1 MSIYRRLDGL
11 PSRDI
16 DAVQAKREKPA
27 QSQAT
32 SPRGASPKEDHERLR
47 KASPASAPL
56 PRTFEWV
63 ASLPRD
69 LQPTA
74 LLRQYPR
81 IANVIA
87 AAWRGSRA
95 LRSYMDCLFTDD
107 RGNRQGF
114 PPDVLAELLA
124 LREYY
129 DSVDTANPPIWT
141 DVPKRGNAGDGE
153 PRILN

>member
-1 MSIYRRLDGL
+1 MSIYRRLDDL

-16 DAVQAKREKPA
+16 DAVQARRKKPA
-27 QSQAT
+27 RSQAT
-32 SPRGASPKEDHERLR
+32 SPHGVSPKEGLESLR

-63 ASLPRD
+63 ASLPSD
-69 LQPTA
+69 AQPTA
-74 LLRQYPR
+74 LMRHYPR

-87 AAWRGSRA
+87 AAWRDSSA

-129 DSVDTANPPIWT
+129 DSVDTANPPIWV
-141 DVPKRGNAGDGE
+141 DIPKRG
-153 PRILN
+153 

>member
-16 DAVQAKREKPA
+16 DAVQAKRQKPA
-27 QSQAT
+27 QSQPT
-32 SPRGASPKEDHERLR
+32 SPHGAAAKEEHESLR

-63 ASLPRD
+63 ASLPREV
-69 LQPTA
+69 QPTA
-74 LLRQYPR
+74 LMRHYPR

-87 AAWRGSRA
+87 AAWRDSKA
-95 LRSYMDCLFTDD
+95 LQSYMDCLFTDN

-114 PPDVLAELLA
+114 PPDVLGELLA

-129 DSVDTANPPIWT
+129 DTVDTANPPIWV
-141 DVPKRGNAGDGE
+141 DVPKRG
-153 PRILN
+153 

>member
-11 PSRDI
+11 PSSDI
-16 DAVQAKREKPA
+16 DAHQAKRQPTA

-32 SPRGASPKEDHERLR
+32 SPHGASPKEGHESLR
-47 KASPASAPL
+47 KTSSEPL
-56 PRTFEWV
+56 PRTFEWM

-69 LQPTA
+69 VQPTA
-74 LLRQYPR
+74 LLRHYAR

-87 AAWRGSRA
+87 TTWHDSKA
-95 LRSYMDCLFTDD
+95 LRSYMDCLFNDD

-114 PPDVLAELLA
+114 PPDVLRELLA

-129 DSVDTANPPIWT
+129 DSVDTSSGA
-141 DVPKRGNAGDGE
+141 
-153 PRILN
+153 PRF

>member
-16 DAVQAKREKPA
+16 DAVQTKRKKPA

-32 SPRGASPKEDHERLR
+32 SPHGASFQEGQESLR

-63 ASLPRD
+63 ASLPAD
-69 LQPTA
+69 VQPTA
-74 LLRQYPR
+74 LMRHYPR

-87 AAWRGSRA
+87 AAWRDSKA
-95 LRSYMDCLFTDD
+95 LRSYMDCLFTDT

-114 PPDVLAELLA
+114 PPDVLGELLA

-129 DSVDTANPPIWT
+129 DTVDTANPPIWV
-141 DVPKRGNAGDGE
+141 DIPKRG
-153 PRILN
+153 

>member
-16 DAVQAKREKPA
+16 DAVQAIRKKPA

-32 SPRGASPKEDHERLR
+32 SPHGISPYSTSPKEGYASLR
-47 KASPASAPL
+47 KASPATAPL

-63 ASLPRD
+63 ESLPRD
-69 LQPTA
+69 AQPTA

-87 AAWRGSRA
+87 AAWRDSKA
-95 LRSYMDCLFTDD
+95 LRSYMDRLFNDD
-107 RGNRQGF
+107 RGNRKGF
-114 PPDVLAELLA
+114 PPDVHRELLV

-129 DSVDTANPPIWT
+129 DSVDTEKQPIWA
-141 DVPKRGNAGDGE
+141 DVAKRG
-153 PRILN
+153 

>member
-1 MSIYRRLDGL
+1 MSIYRRLDDL
-11 PSRDI
+11 PLRDI
-16 DAVQAKREKPA
+16 DAVQTKRKKPP

-32 SPRGASPKEDHERLR
+32 SPHGTSPYGTSPYGTSPKEGYESLR

-63 ASLPRD
+63 ASLPHD
-69 LQPTA
+69 AQPTA

-87 AAWRGSRA
+87 AAWRDSKA
-95 LRSYMDCLFTDD
+95 LRSYMDCLFTDT

-114 PPDVLAELLA
+114 PSDVLGELLA

-129 DSVDTANPPIWT
+129 DSVDAANQPIWT
-141 DVPKRGNAGDGE
+141 DIPKRG
-153 PRILN
+153 

>member
-11 PSRDI
+11 PSRDV
-16 DAVQAKREKPA
+16 DAVQTKRKKPA

-32 SPRGASPKEDHERLR
+32 SPHGASANEGLESVR

-63 ASLPRD
+63 ASLPCD
-69 LQPTA
+69 VQPTA
-74 LLRQYPR
+74 LLRRYPR

-87 AAWRGSRA
+87 AAWRDSKA

-114 PPDVLAELLA
+114 PPDVLGELLA

-129 DSVDTANPPIWT
+129 DSVDAANPRIWI
-141 DVPKRGNAGDGE
+141 DVPKRG
-153 PRILN
+153 